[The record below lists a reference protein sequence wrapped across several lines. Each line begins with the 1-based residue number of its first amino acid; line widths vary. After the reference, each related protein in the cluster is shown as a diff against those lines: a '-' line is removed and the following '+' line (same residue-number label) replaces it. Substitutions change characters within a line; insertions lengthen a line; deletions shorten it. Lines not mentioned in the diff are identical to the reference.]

1 MIGKT
6 YPAVAYKLVIFDF
19 DGTLADSFPF
29 FVSTINHLAGKH
41 AFRKIQLDEVE
52 SLREL
57 GPRELMKTL
66 EVPVWKLPAIAQSFI
81 KLMQEDLSKIPL
93 FENIEEMLAHL
104 SENGVIL
111 GLVSSNGYENVT
123 RVLGSSCRHFSY
135 FECGASFFGKA
146 SRLRQLLKKAGC
158 QSSETIYIGDQITDC
173 EAAKSVGIAFGAV
186 SWGYSTEKILKTLSP
201 EETFENVAAL
211 KRLVSSEKT
220 A

>member
-41 AFRKIQLDEVE
+41 AFRKIPLDEVE
-52 SLREL
+52 FLREL

-123 RVLGSSCRHFSY
+123 RVLGSSCRHF
-135 FECGASFFGKA
+135 
-146 SRLRQLLKKAGC
+146 
-158 QSSETIYIGDQITDC
+158 
-173 EAAKSVGIAFGAV
+173 
-186 SWGYSTEKILKTLSP
+186 
-201 EETFENVAAL
+201 
-211 KRLVSSEKT
+211 
-220 A
+220 

>member
-1 MIGKT
+1 MVLRQT
-6 YPAVAYKLVIFDF
+6 YPTAAYKLVIFDF

-29 FVSTINHLAGKH
+29 FVSTINHLADMHFFK
-41 AFRKIQLDEVE
+41 KIHLDEVE

-66 EVPVWKLPAIAQSFI
+66 EVPVWKLPVIAQSFI
-81 KLMQEDLSKIPL
+81 KLMRADLSKIPL

-104 SENGVIL
+104 SEHGVIL
-111 GLVSSNGYENVT
+111 SLVSSNGYENVS

-146 SRLRQLLKKAGC
+146 SRLKQLLKKAGYKP
-158 QSSETIYIGDQITDC
+158 SETIYIGDQITDY
-173 EAAKSVGIAFGAV
+173 EAARSVGIAFGAV
-186 SWGYSTEKILKTLSP
+186 SWGYSTEKIFKTLSP

-211 KRLVSSEKT
+211 KRIVVSKK
-220 A
+220 